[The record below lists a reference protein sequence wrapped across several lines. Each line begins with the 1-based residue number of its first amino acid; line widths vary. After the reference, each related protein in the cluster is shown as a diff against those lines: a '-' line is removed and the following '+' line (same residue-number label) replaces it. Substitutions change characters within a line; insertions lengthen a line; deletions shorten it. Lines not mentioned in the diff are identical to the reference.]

1 MNQTISAV
9 FKNCA
14 EAIER
19 GELIKRAGRTDK
31 EFHFQNW
38 FSDRLKEA
46 GLNFE
51 IGGRNSYPDFRMVN
65 STEGYE
71 LKGLAYP
78 GRNADFDCNSQ
89 VPTGLHNGRNI
100 YYVFGRYPKNPDGN
114 SFPVIDL
121 AICHGDFLNV
131 DHEYIHKNKNVKG
144 FGGYGDIMIRDRKMY
159 VAPTP
164 FHLAKGLAHQKTLI
178 LPSKMTVNKSMTA
191 IGNLIRK
198 ESSHLIIGYSF
209 NLRTNKIRPK
219 KIPNPSAGK
228 ERVFKAW
235 RTKNAPFNKISLR
248 ED

>member
-1 MNQTISAV
+1 
-9 FKNCA
+9 
-14 EAIER
+14 
-19 GELIKRAGRTDK
+19 
-31 EFHFQNW
+31 
-38 FSDRLKEA
+38 
-46 GLNFE
+46 
-51 IGGRNSYPDFRMVN
+51 MVN

-89 VPTGLHNGRNI
+89 VPTGFHNGRNI
-100 YYVFGRYPKNPDGN
+100 YYVFGRYPKNPDEN

-131 DHEYIHKNKNVKG
+131 DHEYTHKNKSVKG

-164 FHLAKGLAHQKTLI
+164 FHLVKGLAHQKTLI
-178 LPSKMTVNKSMTA
+178 LPLQMKVDKSMTA

-209 NLRTNKIRPK
+209 NLRTNDIRPK

-228 ERVFKAW
+228 KRVFQAW
-235 RTKNAPFNKISLR
+235 RTKGAPLNKISLR
-248 ED
+248 EE